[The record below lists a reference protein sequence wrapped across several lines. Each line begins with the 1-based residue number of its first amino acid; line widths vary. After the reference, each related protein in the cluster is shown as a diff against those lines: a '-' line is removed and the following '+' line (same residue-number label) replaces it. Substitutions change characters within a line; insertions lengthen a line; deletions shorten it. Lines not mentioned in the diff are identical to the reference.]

1 MSKSKLGRWV
11 PLQELGIVPEVE
23 DTSVN
28 QTVAKPNVISSVAST
43 IADGS
48 IVWIKDNMQVHCGQV
63 RKVYADDKQ
72 ALVMNFDKWSDW
84 LVDFDKIIRVG
95 VSYYT
100 DDYRHYSSQQHC
112 L

>member
-1 MSKSKLGRWV
+1 MQEAEDLNVKSHDGK
-11 PLQELGIVPEVE
+11 
-23 DTSVN
+23 SH
-28 QTVAKPNVISSVAST
+28 VINSVANT

-48 IVWIKDNMQVHCGQV
+48 IVWIKDNLQVHCGQV
-63 RKVYADDKQ
+63 RKVYADDKK
-72 ALVMNFDKWSDW
+72 ALVMNFDKWSEW

-100 DDYRHYSSQQHC
+100 DDYRYYSSQQHC